1 MINKSAY
8 VTNKKQIR
16 ILESELLP
24 LKSNE
29 VRVQIKACGVC
40 GTDMHFYNTQK
51 ETQATPLGHE
61 VSGIIVEVGDH
72 VHDVKIGSD
81 VVVQNHVECG
91 LCNNCLMRRV
101 DLCSNIKTYM
111 NDQAGLSSYLTVDR
125 KMVIEFN
132 GLTYDQA
139 TLAEPLTVA
148 MDLFQEADI
157 KKEDNVL
164 IMGPGVIGLFL
175 TFLASHA
182 GASSVSVVAHH
193 LDTIR
198 GMYRK
203 EVATS
208 FGADFVFDSSIS
220 HWKEEIFQHY
230 RQGFSKVIITSPP
243 KTIVDGIDLA
253 GFGGYIVYDGISFS
267 DDSITFS
274 ANDFHFKK
282 KRLIASHAIP
292 NFGFPYALDL
302 LQKYPILTSSLI
314 THRYSFDELTK
325 AFAGYDSKD
334 VKIIKTVIEL

>member
-8 VTNKKQIR
+8 VTDKKQISFIER
-16 ILESELLP
+16 ELQP
-24 LKSNE
+24 LGDNE
-29 VRVQIKACGVC
+29 VRVHIKACGVC
-40 GTDMHFYNTQK
+40 GTDMHFYNTYQDT
-51 ETQATPLGHE
+51 EPTPLGHE
-61 VSGIIVEVGDH
+61 VAGVIVEVGENI
-72 VHDVKIGSD
+72 HDVKVGSD
-81 VVVQNHVECG
+81 VVVQNHVACG
-91 LCNNCLMRRV
+91 VCSNCAMRRV
-101 DLCSNIKTYM
+101 EHCSNIQTYM

-125 KMVIEFN
+125 KMIIEFN
-132 GLTYDQA
+132 GLDYASA

-157 KKEDNVL
+157 KKEDSVL

-182 GASSVSVVAHH
+182 GASSVSVVGHH

-198 GMYRK
+198 GLYRK

-208 FGADFVFDSSIS
+208 FGAESVFDSSVS
-220 HWKEEIFQHY
+220 HWKQEIFQHY

-243 KTIVDGIDLA
+243 KTIPDGIELA

-267 DDSITFS
+267 DDSITFG

-292 NFGFPYALDL
+292 NFGFPYALEL
-302 LQKYPILTSSLI
+302 LKKYPILTSSLL
-314 THRYSFDELTK
+314 THRYSFNELTK
-325 AFAGYDSKD
+325 AFEGYDSKD
-334 VKIIKTVIEL
+334 VKIIKTVIDL